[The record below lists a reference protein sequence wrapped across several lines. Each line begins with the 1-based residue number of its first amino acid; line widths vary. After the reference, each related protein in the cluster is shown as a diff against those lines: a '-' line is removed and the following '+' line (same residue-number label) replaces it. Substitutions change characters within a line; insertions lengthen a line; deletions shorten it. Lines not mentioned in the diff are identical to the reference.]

1 MTSDDKQLL
10 RESIIKQIDEF
21 EDDII
26 LLKEAAK
33 PIAPDCAYGRVSR
46 MDAINNKSIVD
57 ASLKDKETTVQR
69 FKYTLSKIDSE
80 DYGKCSR
87 CGNFINIKRLMSI
100 PYVNLCISCANK
112 FG

>member
-1 MTSDDKQLL
+1 MTNDEKKTIK
-10 RESIIKQIDEF
+10 ESIIKQIDEF
-21 EDDII
+21 EADII

-33 PIAPDCAYGRVSR
+33 PIAPDDAYGRVSR
-46 MDAINNKSIVD
+46 MDAINNKAIVD
-57 ASLKDKETTVQR
+57 ASLKDKEITVRR

-87 CGNFINIKRLMSI
+87 CGNYINLRRLMSI

>member
-1 MTSDDKQLL
+1 MTSDDKQLI

-21 EDDII
+21 EKDIV

-46 MDAINNKSIVD
+46 MDAINNKVIVD

-87 CGNFINIKRLMSI
+87 CGNNINIKRLMSI

-112 FG
+112 YG

>member
-1 MTSDDKQLL
+1 MTSDEKQII
-10 RESIIKQIDEF
+10 RDSIIKQIDEF
-21 EDDII
+21 ERDII

-33 PIAPDCAYGRVSR
+33 PIAPDDAYGRVSR
-46 MDAINNKSIVD
+46 MDAINNKVIVD

-87 CGNFINIKRLMSI
+87 CGNNINIKRLMSI

-112 FG
+112 FS

>member
-1 MTSDDKQLL
+1 MTNDDKEAI
-10 RESIIKQIDEF
+10 RDSIIEQIDEF
-21 EDDII
+21 EKDII

-33 PIAPDCAYGRVSR
+33 PIAPDDAYGRVSR
-46 MDAINNKSIVD
+46 MDAINNKVIVD
-57 ASLKDKETTVQR
+57 ASLKDKETAVRR

-87 CGNFINIKRLMSI
+87 CGNDINIKRLMSI

>member
-1 MTSDDKQLL
+1 MTNENKKTIKGSLL
-10 RESIIKQIDEF
+10 KQIDEF
-21 EDDII
+21 EADII

-46 MDAINNKSIVD
+46 MDAINNKAIVD
-57 ASLKDKETTVQR
+57 ASLKDKETTLSR

-87 CGNFINIKRLMSI
+87 CGDDIAIKRLMSI
-100 PYVNLCISCANK
+100 PYVNLCISCATK